1 LPEQITIIAENRCAL
16 SRGLIAEHGFSALIE
31 LDGFHL
37 LFDTGQGFALQ
48 KNQALL
54 QYDLA
59 KINGLVLSHG
69 HYDHTG
75 GINYVLEKNPRLKIF
90 LHPAALCRRRARK
103 ELAGKVLEL
112 DVGMPISRKE
122 MEDRGAELVF
132 VEKALELADGRIL
145 ISGPI
150 PLKLDFEKPE
160 PGFLIEKNGQF
171 VPDDFPDDLALA
183 VRGKNGVSVLFGCA
197 HRGAINT
204 LNRIDGI
211 WGVKKLDLLMGGT
224 HLLSRSKEELEKSI
238 DQLARFNPGR
248 IAVGHCTGD
257 EVLCRLAQRFPD
269 RFIFPAS
276 GLKLQI

>member
-1 LPEQITIIAENRCAL
+1 MPEQITIIAENRCGL

-31 LDGFHL
+31 LEGFHL

-48 KNQALL
+48 QNQPLL

-75 GINYVLEKNPRLKIF
+75 GIIHVLEKNPRLKIY
-90 LHPAALCRRRARK
+90 LHPAAFCRRRVKK

-112 DVGMPISRKE
+112 DIGITLSQKQ
-122 MEDRGAELVF
+122 MEERGAEPVF
-132 VEKALELADGRIL
+132 VEKPLELAGGRIL
-145 ISGPI
+145 ISGPV
-150 PLKLDFEKPE
+150 PLKVDFEKPE
-160 PGFLIEKNGQF
+160 PGFLIEQNGNF
-171 VPDDFPDDLALA
+171 IPDNFPDDLALA
-183 VRGKNGVSVLFGCA
+183 VRGKNGISVLFGCA
-197 HRGAINT
+197 HRGALNT
-204 LNRIDGI
+204 LNRIHEI
-211 WGVKKLDLLMGGT
+211 WGLEKLDLLIGGT
-224 HLLSRSKEELEKSI
+224 HLVGRSHEELEKTI
-238 DQLARFNPGR
+238 DGLARFNPAR

-257 EVLCRLAQRFPD
+257 QALCRLAQRFPD